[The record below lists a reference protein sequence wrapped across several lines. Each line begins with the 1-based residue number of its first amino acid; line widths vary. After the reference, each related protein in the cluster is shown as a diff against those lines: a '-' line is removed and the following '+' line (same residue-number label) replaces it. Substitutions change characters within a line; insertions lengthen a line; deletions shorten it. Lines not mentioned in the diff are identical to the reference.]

1 MILVRYKEYLKKYG
15 ITEEEIKERLEE
27 FEECT
32 LIVVSHFSELN
43 RMKIGEYELSY
54 VDGKITA
61 YVGMRVACI
70 LNCDIIGSND
80 IENML
85 SMIGIYVAV
94 IEDDRD

>member
-1 MILVRYKEYLKKYG
+1 MTYREYLKKYG
-15 ITEEEIKERLEE
+15 ITEEEIKERLEG
-27 FEECT
+27 FEECIP
-32 LIVVSHFSELN
+32 IVVSDFSELN

>member
-1 MILVRYKEYLKKYG
+1 
-15 ITEEEIKERLEE
+15 
-27 FEECT
+27 
-32 LIVVSHFSELN
+32 
-43 RMKIGEYELSY
+43 MKIGEYELSY

-94 IEDDRD
+94 IEDDRDYSFHW